1 MGNEVEVRL
10 SDVGFDVLFRK
21 SNIVVCLILYVF
33 NKQRPYCLLWWVT
46 RRSLLSCEGD
56 VLHAQDGE
64 RAAHPHRVQGLLH
77 CAEAG
82 GLQHPEYCSPGHLRD
97 LCGGFF
103 NNVFSCEL
111 SPGGSCCIQLIVED
125 NLHPP

>member
-1 MGNEVEVRL
+1 M
-10 SDVGFDVLFRK
+10 
-21 SNIVVCLILYVF
+21 
-33 NKQRPYCLLWWVT
+33 
-46 RRSLLSCEGD
+46 
-56 VLHAQDGE
+56 LHAQDGE

-97 LCGGFF
+97 LWGGFF

-111 SPGGSCCIQLIVED
+111 SPGGSCCIRLIVED
-125 NLHPP
+125 NLHPPSALGWFHLLVFNNEGKELGVSVLL